1 MESEVMVQLIAAGDA
16 AEQAVVRKVIRA
28 LMPIVCIMYLIAYV
42 DRQNVAYAKLQM
54 VGDLGLSETAYG
66 LGASLF
72 FIGYLVF
79 EVPSNIILR
88 RVGAR
93 IWFARIMVSW
103 GLVTL
108 ALAWTRNASM
118 FYVLRFML
126 GVCEA
131 GLFPGI
137 LYLLTIWVP
146 FNYRGRLVAVLM
158 IASVIA
164 NAIGAPICAS
174 LLDLSGF
181 LGLRGWQWMF
191 LVTGGPAIL
200 MGIVTLFVLPDG
212 PEEARFLTAREKALL
227 RGTIADENRAMEKRD
242 HANPLRA
249 VLDRRILLQSVGG
262 WGFPFATYGLA
273 YWLPTV
279 VKSFGVSNNVN
290 GLLNVLPWLFAA
302 FMLWWVPRHHE
313 RTGEWMLHIAVPVAV
328 GATCLVLSALVPGNT
343 IKFILLCISAG
354 CVFSPQ
360 PIIWKFPSSFLQG
373 ASVAAGLA
381 TVNSIGNLG
390 GFVAQI
396 AVPWMRDHTGSV
408 LAPMFLMGGWLLF
421 SGCVM
426 LLLRGLIIR
435 RPNPMIVP
443 AE

>member
-1 MESEVMVQLIAAGDA
+1 MVNFIASENA

-28 LMPIVCIMYLIAYV
+28 LMPVVCIMYLIAYV

-103 GLVTL
+103 GAVTL
-108 ALAWTRNASM
+108 LLAWTQNAVM

-137 LYLLTIWVP
+137 LYLLTVWVP
-146 FNYRGRLVAVLM
+146 FNHRGRLVAVLM

-164 NAIGAPICAS
+164 NAIGSPICGS
-174 LLDLSGF
+174 LLDLTGF

-191 LVTGGPAIL
+191 LVTGGPAIA
-200 MGIVTLFVLPDG
+200 MGIITLFVLPDG
-212 PEEARFLTAREKALL
+212 PEEAKFLTTQEKALL
-227 RGTIADENRAMEKRD
+227 RGIIAEENRVMEKLD

-249 VLDRRILLQSVGG
+249 ILDWRILLQSIGG
-262 WGFPFATYGLA
+262 WGFPLATYGLA

-279 VKSFGVSNNVN
+279 VKSFGVSNTVN
-290 GLLNVLPWLFAA
+290 GLLNVLPWLCAA
-302 FMLWWVPRHHE
+302 LMLWWVPRHQE
-313 RTGEWMLHIAVPVAV
+313 RTGEWMFHIGIPVVV
-328 GATCLVLSALVPGNT
+328 GATCLVLSAMVPDNSL
-343 IKFILLCISAG
+343 KFILLCISAG
-354 CVFSPQ
+354 CVFAPQ
-360 PIIWKFPSSFLQG
+360 PITWKFPSSFLQG

-390 GFVAQI
+390 GFIAQI
-396 AVPWMRDHTGSV
+396 AVPWVRDYTGSV

-426 LLLRGLIIR
+426 LLLRALIIR
-435 RPNPMIVP
+435 RPNILVVP

>member
-1 MESEVMVQLIAAGDA
+1 MVQFIVSEDV

-103 GLVTL
+103 GTVTL
-108 ALAWTRNASM
+108 LLAWTQNATM

-126 GVCEA
+126 GLCEA

-137 LYLLTIWVP
+137 LYLLTVWVP
-146 FNYRGRLVAVLM
+146 FNHRARLVAVLM
-158 IASVIA
+158 IASVVA
-164 NAIGAPICAS
+164 NAIGSPICGS
-174 LLDLSGF
+174 LLDLTG
-181 LGLRGWQWMF
+181 LVGLRGWQWMF

-200 MGIVTLFVLPDG
+200 MGIITLYVLPDG
-212 PEEARFLTAREKALL
+212 PEEARFLTAQEKSLL
-227 RGTIADENRAMEKRD
+227 RGIIAEENRVMEKLD

-249 VLDRRILLQSVGG
+249 ILDWRILLQSIGG
-262 WGFPFATYGLA
+262 WGFPLATYGLA

-279 VKSFGVSNNVN
+279 VKSFGVSNTVN
-290 GLLNVLPWLFAA
+290 GLLNVLPWLCAA
-302 FMLWWVPRHHE
+302 LMLWWVPRHHE
-313 RTGEWMLHIAVPVAV
+313 RTGEWMFHIGVPVVV
-328 GATCLVLSALVPGNT
+328 GAACLVLSAMVPGNT
-343 IKFILLCISAG
+343 LKFILLCISAG

-360 PIIWKFPSSFLQG
+360 PITWKFPSSFLHG

-381 TVNSIGNLG
+381 TVNSVGNLG
-390 GFVAQI
+390 GFIVQI
-396 AVPWMRDHTGSV
+396 AIPWVRDHTGSV

-426 LLLRGLIIR
+426 LLLRVLIIR
-435 RPNPMIVP
+435 KSSVIVTP